1 MEKLQGEAKI
11 GNLSCLHWSFSI
23 LFNLIGNYAEFPI
36 KLITDFEQ
44 FLFQFIFHTLHFSFC
59 VAAFFTTFGLD
70 L

>member
-1 MEKLQGEAKI
+1 MEKLQGGAKI
-11 GNLSCLHWSFSI
+11 GNLSCLHWSFFSK
-23 LFNLIGNYAEFPI
+23 NLIA
-36 KLITDFEQ
+36 DFKQ